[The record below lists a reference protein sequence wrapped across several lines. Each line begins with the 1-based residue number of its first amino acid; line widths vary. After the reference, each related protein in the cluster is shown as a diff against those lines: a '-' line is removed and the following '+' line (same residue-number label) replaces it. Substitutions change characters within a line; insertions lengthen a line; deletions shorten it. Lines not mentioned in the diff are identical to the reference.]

1 MVQINCRPPGTFSFL
16 TFPPFIP
23 FCELLLL
30 SALQLP
36 NSIESFKN
44 FYFLEEKMQ
53 HDELI
58 WSNIGN
64 KVKKEEFN
72 AFYFMVFRI
81 SARLKRLP
89 GLREPPSSA
98 EMNII

>member
-1 MVQINCRPPGTFSFL
+1 MAQINCRPPGTFSFL
-16 TFPPFIP
+16 TFPPFMP

-36 NSIESFKN
+36 DSIESFKN

-64 KVKKEEFN
+64 KVKNVAKNVFILLFLEF
-72 AFYFMVFRI
+72 
-81 SARLKRLP
+81 
-89 GLREPPSSA
+89 LRV
-98 EMNII
+98 